1 MPDMG
6 QRYWAFISYS
16 HADSRWANRL
26 HRQLE
31 GFSVPRRLVGHPT
44 PVGPAP
50 KRFRPIF
57 KDIEELGA
65 SSDLSERLRSALAQ
79 SAYLIVICSPAA
91 TRSKWVDAEI
101 RQFKALHGKERVLA
115 VIVDGEPFAS
125 DDPDRADQECLPEA
139 LRLHVEAGGSAE
151 AVRFEPVAADL
162 RPGKGGLRLAVLKL
176 MSGMLAIDL
185 GELVQ
190 RDNRRRHQQML
201 TLTTASVLAAVLF
214 GGLAITAVVERDE
227 AVAQRGQ
234 AEGLVEFMI
243 GDLRKRLEPEGRL
256 DALDAV
262 GARALGYYAAQQS
275 HGLDAASLGRRAR
288 VLHMLGQIRDRRG
301 DLDAALG
308 LFEQASRSTGQL
320 LAEQPNDP
328 QRIFEQA
335 QSDYWVGYIAL
346 RRGQDD
352 AALRQY
358 QDYRRLADRL
368 VKIDPNNAGWLA
380 ELDYANLDTGVVLL
394 DQGRSDAAAQAFE
407 RALAI
412 GLDVAQRAPADR
424 DHQFDLGQNYAWL
437 AAAEYHR
444 GRLDAALA
452 DRMAERAVYTRLIA
466 QAPSDESAVLSLAI
480 NRYTVGQILL
490 TKGQVRLAIE
500 SLLASKA
507 DLDRLMA
514 AAPDD
519 TEYKNRAVYALLLL
533 GQARLQSD
541 DLDGAEA
548 VAGQARDLAEALVR
562 KNPTVADWQGP
573 CLGGAR
579 VLLVEIDAA
588 RARSPAAQKAALEPA
603 MAEGS
608 RLLALSRSGPADMAE
623 ADAAAEAALLAG
635 DHASLDGR
643 PDQARPLWASAQ
655 GILQRAGAGNLPPS
669 DRSRTLLRE
678 LGFRLSLLHPPTGP
692 VLTGPPFAPQT
703 RPASGIR
710 LVDYRW

>member
-57 KDIEELGA
+57 KDLEELGA

-79 SAYLIVICSPAA
+79 SAYLVVICSPAA
-91 TRSKWVDAEI
+91 TRSKWVDEEI

-125 DDPDRADQECLPEA
+125 DHPDRADQECLPEA

-288 VLHMLGQIRDRRG
+288 VLHMLGEIRDRRG

-412 GLDVAQRAPADR
+412 GLDVARRAPADR

-452 DRMAERAVYTRLIA
+452 DRMAERAVYSRLIA

-514 AAPDD
+514 SAPDD
-519 TEYKNRAVYALLLL
+519 TEYKDRAVYALLLL

-541 DLDGAEA
+541 DLDGAQA
-548 VAGQARDLAEALVR
+548 VAGQARDLAESLVS

-579 VLLVEIDAA
+579 ALLVEIDAA
-588 RARSPAAQKAALEPA
+588 RARSPAAQEAALAPA
-603 MAEGS
+603 MAEAS
-608 RLLALSRSGPADMAE
+608 RLMALSRAGPADMAE

-655 GILQRAGAGNLPPS
+655 GILERAGASNLPPS

-692 VLTGPPFAPQT
+692 VLTGPPFFPQP
-703 RPASGIR
+703 RPASGIG